1 MDAKLI
7 MFKEDGERREFV
19 LRAGVSTIGRKEDC
33 DLRIPL
39 ADISRHHSEV
49 TVSDGKVKIRDLDS
63 SNGTFVNLA
72 RIEEHE
78 LEPGDRVSI
87 GPVVFTLQVDGEP
100 TTIEPVR
107 TKLTTQPAAAG
118 GSGAQ
123 ASSDSFDALAALGT
137 GDEDETRITLED
149 DGLV

>member
-19 LRAGVSTIGRKEDC
+19 LREGVSTIGRKEDC

-49 TVSDGKVKIRDLDS
+49 TASDGKVKIRDLDS

-72 RIEEHE
+72 RIEEQE

-100 TTIEPVR
+100 ATIEPVR
-107 TKLTTQPAAAG
+107 TKLTTQSAATG
-118 GSGAQ
+118 GGGAQ

-137 GDEDETRITLED
+137 GDEDETRITLD
-149 DGLV
+149 DDDLD